1 MFFNQSDLDNEIRE
15 LHLKLDEKRKA
26 FDEGMKSNMSF
37 EDLRVLYA
45 EIKALAK
52 RQDLLFEESN
62 LQKGWEDWFYY
73 RLPSHF

>member
-62 LQKGWEDWFYY
+62 LQKGWED
-73 RLPSHF
+73 